1 MGNSIVPAVQGR
13 YEEEGRALPQS
24 ETHCDWPFFFAGYMQ
39 DKNKRQNGN
48 HKKIHKDAEN
58 SVCGYAD
65 GREIIE

>member
-1 MGNSIVPAVQGR
+1 MRKRVVHFLKAKPTVTG
-13 YEEEGRALPQS
+13 
-24 ETHCDWPFFFAGYMQ
+24 HFFFAGYMQ
-39 DKNKRQNGN
+39 DKKKRQNGN